1 MNPDV
6 APLLLL
12 LRVSFRGCAAAR
24 RDWDGFESGLLATLW
39 LQKQPDVFVLVVDS
53 TSPTH
58 TLLCQSRPLNLFLF
72 FFSSSRSLILKK
84 KGRTTRGGREVKREK
99 IKKQLKHH
107 SQEKKQRKMGH
118 KRLISLFDTCDDRE
132 SLLRPFLSI
141 LLIFPST
148 KLNSHHPNR
157 NWIIS
162 KGTTRCRECR
172 RPTTEMSSLFGQ
184 IHFS

>member
-1 MNPDV
+1 MS
-6 APLLLL
+6 L
-12 LRVSFRGCAAAR
+12 
-24 RDWDGFESGLLATLW
+24 
-39 LQKQPDVFVLVVDS
+39 
-53 TSPTH
+53 
-58 TLLCQSRPLNLFLF
+58 LF
-72 FFSSSRSLILKK
+72 FFFSESLFAAALLHEEIETDSNPAFSRHSGYKSNLMCLSLSSTLPALHTPSFVGVGPSTYFFFSFLLHVLLFKK

-107 SQEKKQRKMGH
+107 SQEKKLRKMGH

-157 NWIIS
+157 N
-162 KGTTRCRECR
+162 
-172 RPTTEMSSLFGQ
+172 
-184 IHFS
+184 